1 MEHFLVF
8 PRDRV
13 RPEMCSAVQRRRL
26 GRGQAA
32 RPRSGP
38 WVLTLARVNVAMS
51 GDALGLC
58 AAPVQHRGFAPH
70 RPVTGSGET
79 RGAGEIST
87 LASGNTETV
96 QTEAQSVVT
105 CEADIISD
113 QSCDMT
119 VK

>member
-1 MEHFLVF
+1 
-8 PRDRV
+8 
-13 RPEMCSAVQRRRL
+13 MCSLQLCRRL
-26 GRGQAA
+26 AGAA

-79 RGAGEIST
+79 RGARGDINAGEWEH
-87 LASGNTETV
+87 GD
-96 QTEAQSVVT
+96 
-105 CEADIISD
+105 CAD
-113 QSCDMT
+113 
-119 VK
+119 